1 MISKIIFIGSSPI
14 TSVYM
19 FDFVYSCSLIRLKCH
34 IANMKILVQFQ
45 SRVLNQ
51 CENLDEW
58 QSGYCGDLLSLGF
71 F

>member
-1 MISKIIFIGSSPI
+1 
-14 TSVYM
+14 VYM

-51 CENLDEW
+51 CENLDE
-58 QSGYCGDLLSLGF
+58 
-71 F
+71 